1 MINSFLKWWLL
12 VILIVIITSFSA
24 YFNFFQFLIEK
35 DLTNLGIFTLF
46 VFTLSTI
53 SIGYKIFNGKNDY
66 DIEWFFS
73 DAVIS
78 IGMVGTVIGFI
89 YMLFSVFSD
98 LSLDDPDK
106 MLVVLSEMA
115 NGMSTAL
122 LTTLIGLI
130 SSLFLKF
137 QLVIATKRNHV

>member
-1 MINSFLKWWLL
+1 MVSSFLKWWLL

-35 DLTNLGIFTLF
+35 DLTNLGIFTILVF
-46 VFTLSTI
+46 VLSTI
-53 SIGYKIFNGKNDY
+53 SIGYKIFSGKDDY

-106 MLVVLSEMA
+106 MLVILSEMA

-137 QLVIATKRNHV
+137 QLVIATKKNHV

>member
-66 DIEWFFS
+66 DIEWFFNRQK
-73 DAVIS
+73 
-78 IGMVGTVIGFI
+78 
-89 YMLFSVFSD
+89 Y
-98 LSLDDPDK
+98 
-106 MLVVLSEMA
+106 
-115 NGMSTAL
+115 
-122 LTTLIGLI
+122 
-130 SSLFLKF
+130 
-137 QLVIATKRNHV
+137 